1 MPPILVTDL
10 GLSLPLSPPNLVPPK
25 RTILSPTIQQHW
37 RRRGHGPFP
46 FGSIFFQVKEAKEKF
61 IWRFSTCPLQMS
73 SAPQLLI
80 TYSELFIFSPSLS
93 ILLVSPLKAMFF
105 TRVKLPQVVE
115 VPVQPC
121 IIATKD
127 VQLPIVANWK
137 ERGMSRV

>member
-1 MPPILVTDL
+1 MEIQY
-10 GLSLPLSPPNLVPPK
+10 LPTPDVLCTPNLS
-25 RTILSPTIQQHW
+25 SPTQN
-37 RRRGHGPFP
+37 
-46 FGSIFFQVKEAKEKF
+46 FF
-61 IWRFSTCPLQMS
+61 SP
-73 SAPQLLI
+73 
-80 TYSELFIFSPSLS
+80 PSLS
-93 ILLVSPLKAMFF
+93 ILLVSPLKAVFF